1 MGSLPRDTDMAGQLI
16 APLMELM
23 QNDFVQEKA
32 SEAAKLF
39 FTSDTVTI
47 NLIPALVASALAA
60 LLLIPL
66 LALLFQP
73 GGCGDNG
80 GTSYGAPVSEY
91 GAPASSYGAPEYR
104 SDTEGYEEFRSLFT
118 NLLDSSAAGST
129 PHFELTKRMQDL
141 AAPAL
146 TQLGEAAA
154 KLIQ

>member
-1 MGSLPRDTDMAGQLI
+1 MGSLPRDTDMAGQLL

-66 LALLFQP
+66 MALLFEP
-73 GGCGDNG
+73 GGGGDNG
-80 GTSYGAPVSEY
+80 GT
-91 GAPASSYGAPEYR
+91 SYGAPEYR

-118 NLLDSSAAGST
+118 NLLDSSSDPST

>member
-73 GGCGDNG
+73 GGGGDNG
-80 GTSYGAPVSEY
+80 GTSYGAPV
-91 GAPASSYGAPEYR
+91 SSYGAPEYR

-118 NLLDSSAAGST
+118 NLLDSSSDPST